1 MKYAK
6 IENDQLLVKE
16 VENGREMNG
25 ELTEEDIISQGYKP
39 YCEVEKPEG
48 AEYSINREYDS
59 CIVQEWISESIKN
72 ESNEEQF
79 I

>member
-39 YCEVEKPEG
+39 LCEIEKPSDD
-48 AEYSINREYDS
+48 AEENYKEYES
-59 CIVQEWISESIKN
+59 CIVQEWTLKQKEN
-72 ESNEEQF
+72 VENLQ
-79 I
+79 